1 MRHLIDP
8 MDLSLEEIDQLL
20 QVGDDIIKNPQK
32 YSEVC
37 EGKKLATLFY
47 EPSTRT
53 RLSFESAMMELGGN
67 VIGFSS
73 ADSSSAARISVPVTP
88 VREGGRMGTGE

>member
-37 EGKKLATLFY
+37 KGKKLFRN
-47 EPSTRT
+47 S
-53 RLSFESAMMELGGN
+53 
-67 VIGFSS
+67 GFNQ
-73 ADSSSAARISVPVTP
+73 T
-88 VREGGRMGTGE
+88 GRS

>member
-37 EGKKLATLFY
+37 NQA
-47 EPSTRT
+47 PAPD
-53 RLSFESAMMELGGN
+53 SALN
-67 VIGFSS
+67 L
-73 ADSSSAARISVPVTP
+73 P
-88 VREGGRMGTGE
+88 